1 MVDEVFS
8 KKETKADLDKFG
20 GRINQVE
27 RVLRSKK
34 TKKEGKT
41 FRKRA
46 VETKKKKKKKISKK
60 GNRSRSRSR
69 SESESDYEGGSVLES
84 DSEEQILFKE
94 LRARSCSP

>member
-1 MVDEVFS
+1 MDEVFS

-34 TKKEGKT
+34 NKKEGKT

-60 GNRSRSRSR
+60 GNRSRSR